1 MELYNQFENTA
12 AELIKTLSSFSETEI
27 NMVPFEGSWTAGQVG
42 EHIYKSVSGVSLVLQ
57 GVVASTDRDPGEKVQ
72 MIRDLFLNFNEKFKS
87 PEFII
92 PSDQPHDKNLL
103 LKSLTL
109 TLNEVGEN
117 IKKQDQHVICL
128 EFVFPGSGELTRME
142 WNHFIVVHTQRHI
155 HQLKNIAQ
163 HVKRGVLQQ

>member
-1 MELYNQFENTA
+1 MEFENTA

-27 NMVPFEGSWTAGQVG
+27 NVVPFEGSWTAGQVG
-42 EHIYKSVSGVSLVLQ
+42 EHIYKSVSGVSQVLQ
-57 GVVASTDRDPGEKVQ
+57 GAVTSTERNPGEK
-72 MIRDLFLNFNEKFKS
+72 IKIIGDLFLNFNEKFKS

-109 TLNEVGEN
+109 TLNEVGDN
-117 IKKQDQHVICL
+117 IKKQDQSLTCL
-128 EFVFPGSGELTRME
+128 EFALPGFGELTRME

-155 HQLKNIAQ
+155 HQLKNIGE
-163 HVKRGVLQQ
+163 HVKKGVIQK